1 MGVKHFIYRLTEKK
15 RAEFDKLIRQYGYGN
30 LDFLCK
36 WLEKQGVSVSKNTI
50 SRYTS
55 TLRSIDLVDG
65 MGSSKE
71 ILISQK
77 KNIVI
82 REDLYLRLDKIENK
96 LDRLLLIL
104 HGLSEGKSLKD
115 EK

>member
-1 MGVKHFIYRLTEKK
+1 MGVKHFIYRLTEAQ
-15 RAEFDKLIRQYGYGN
+15 RAKLDKLIRQYGYGN
-30 LDFLCK
+30 LESLQK

-77 KNIVI
+77 KNIAI
-82 REDLYLRLDKIENK
+82 REDLYSRLDRIENK
-96 LDRLLLIL
+96 LDRLLLIFQKI
-104 HGLSEGKSLKD
+104 SEEKTLKN
-115 EK
+115 KK

>member
-1 MGVKHFIYRLTEKK
+1 MGVKHFIYRLTEAQ
-15 RAEFDKLIRQYGYGN
+15 RAKLDKLIRQYGYGN
-30 LDFLCK
+30 LESLQK

-71 ILISQK
+71 VLISQK
-77 KNIVI
+77 KNIAI
-82 REDLYLRLDKIENK
+82 REDLYSRLDRIENK
-96 LDRLLLIL
+96 LDRLLLIFQKIQ
-104 HGLSEGKSLKD
+104 EEKTLKN
-115 EK
+115 KK